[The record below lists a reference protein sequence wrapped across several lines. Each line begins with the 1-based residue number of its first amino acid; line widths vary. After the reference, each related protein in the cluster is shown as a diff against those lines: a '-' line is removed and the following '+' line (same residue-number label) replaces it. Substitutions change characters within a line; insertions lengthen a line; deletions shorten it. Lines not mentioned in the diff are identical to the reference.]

1 LFKWLLILLVVFIAI
16 YIANRKRGEIFDSH
30 RLEKDLEKWKT
41 YKKRMRN
48 VAKERELGY
57 KSDRVLYGDLMAAT
71 EEDEGEQ
78 LTINQFFPTDE
89 EQLTLEEFNLEEYT
103 KEYYNKESL
112 GKGKR
117 IVKKKRWRWKGWRR

>member
-1 LFKWLLILLVVFIAI
+1 LYKWLLILLVVIIAI
-16 YIANRKRGEIFDSH
+16 YLTNRKGGEIFDSH
-30 RLEKDLEKWKT
+30 RLEKDLEKWKR

-57 KSDRVLYGDLMAAT
+57 KSDRVLYGDLMPFK
-71 EEDEGEQ
+71 EEAEEQ
-78 LTINQFFPTDE
+78 LTINQFFKVDE
-89 EQLTLEEFNLEEYT
+89 EQLTLEEFTDT
-103 KEYYNKESL
+103 KDCYNVEPL